1 MANCRTLILPLKT
14 RKEDDMVQ
22 IIDGWY
28 FNMDENQYIL
38 VHKYMWEKQDFK
50 TRKGTGE
57 WIEKKD
63 EVGYFRTVTAMLRRL
78 AEFLVRDKIAEG
90 EIKTIREYI
99 DEMERI
105 EKRLHEMVK
114 GY

>member
-1 MANCRTLILPLKT
+1 MVKIL
-14 RKEDDMVQ
+14 
-22 IIDGWY
+22 DGWY
-28 FNMDENQYIL
+28 FKIDEFQYVL
-38 VHKYMWEKQDFK
+38 VHKYEKA
-50 TRKGTGE
+50 KGVFGKVGVDSGE
-57 WIEKKD
+57 VVTKQD

-105 EKRLHEMVK
+105 EKRLHEMIK

>member
-1 MANCRTLILPLKT
+1 
-14 RKEDDMVQ
+14 MVE

-28 FNMDENQYIL
+28 FKMDEFQYVL
-38 VHKYMWEKQDFK
+38 VHEYQKAKGVFGKVGVDSGEMVTKQ
-50 TRKGTGE
+50 
-57 WIEKKD
+57 D

-105 EKRLHEMVK
+105 EKKLHEVVK

>member
-1 MANCRTLILPLKT
+1 MVEIL
-14 RKEDDMVQ
+14 
-22 IIDGWY
+22 DGWY
-28 FNMDENQYIL
+28 FKMDEFQYVL
-38 VHKYMWEKQDFK
+38 VHEYQKAKGVFGKVGVDSGEMVTKQ
-50 TRKGTGE
+50 
-57 WIEKKD
+57 D

-105 EKRLHEMVK
+105 EKRLHEVCR

>member
-1 MANCRTLILPLKT
+1 
-14 RKEDDMVQ
+14 MVE

-28 FNMDENQYIL
+28 FKMDEFQYVL
-38 VHKYMWEKQDFK
+38 VHEYQKAKGVFGKVGVDSGEMVTKQ
-50 TRKGTGE
+50 
-57 WIEKKD
+57 D

-78 AEFLVRDKIAEG
+78 AEFLARDKIAEG

-99 DEMERI
+99 NELERI

>member
-1 MANCRTLILPLKT
+1 
-14 RKEDDMVQ
+14 MVE

-28 FNMDENQYIL
+28 FKMDEFQYVL
-38 VHKYMWEKQDFK
+38 VHEYQKAKGVFGKVGVDSGEMVTKQ
-50 TRKGTGE
+50 
-57 WIEKKD
+57 D

-90 EIKTIREYI
+90 EIKTIRDYI

-105 EKRLHEMVK
+105 EKKLHEVCR